1 MSSAEEDA
9 FLARIGIVPRNA
21 VDRAIATRR
30 SLRAF
35 RPEAPP
41 RELVEHLLLLAA
53 RAPSGTNMQPWRV
66 HVATGATRAR
76 LVAAV
81 QAAHGAGP
89 GDDPPWRYYP
99 ESFFEPYLSRRRKV
113 GWDLY
118 ALLGIGKGDKA
129 RMHAQVGRNFA
140 FFDAPVGMVF
150 TIDARLEVGS
160 WLDHGMFLENLMVA
174 ARGHGLD
181 TCPQAAFAR
190 YHRAIRSVL
199 PIPEGETVV
208 CGMALG
214 YADMSA
220 PENTLA
226 TERAPLADFAAFH
239 D

>member
-1 MSSAEEDA
+1 MSIAEEDA
-9 FLARIGIVPRNA
+9 FLARIGIAPRNA

-35 RPEAPP
+35 LPEAPP

-66 HVATGATRAR
+66 HVATGATRDR

-81 QAAHGAGP
+81 QAAHDAGP

-129 RMHAQVGRNFA
+129 RMHAQVARNFA

-190 YHRAIRSVL
+190 YHAAIRSVL
-199 PIPEGETVV
+199 PIPEGEVVV

-226 TERAPLADFAAFH
+226 TERAPLDGFVAFH
-239 D
+239 E